1 MAERRFLF
9 MMNNEKIE
17 NLLNLSLNANE
28 NEREKSGTLGVG
40 YYANSDKWEVIV
52 KYSGDFERLLSR
64 YPEIEGEAL
73 LNSYG
78 ILYMTS
84 NLVDVVASDPDII
97 YMEKPKRLFFANSNR
112 RLVNADT
119 SDIYR
124 PIHMQSEKYTGK
136 GIMIAV
142 IDSGIDYAHPDFR
155 NPDGTTRILELWD
168 QSTGR
173 IYDSAQINEAL
184 RQTDVREQYAL
195 VPSRDLSGHGTHVA
209 GIAAGNGAASDGL
222 YRGVAPES
230 SLLVIKL
237 GTPGANSF
245 PKTTEL
251 MRAVSFALN
260 KEQEYG
266 MPAVLNL
273 SFGNNYGGH
282 DGTALLETFLD
293 EAASEGRTV
302 ITTGTGNEGASR
314 VHASEQ
320 LEQSGDAVIVEFSV
334 GDYETGFSIQ
344 LWKNYIDEFEIEL
357 IHPYGTIV
365 KGVSPEAGVQRLRLG
380 QTELLIY
387 YGMPSPYSM
396 GQEIFF
402 DFIPTGSYVE
412 AGVWGITL
420 KPVQIRDGKVD
431 LWLPGQSSLSSG
443 TGFLRPSE
451 QTTLTIPSTAS
462 KLISVGA
469 YDARYDKL
477 ADFSGRGYTRNGRMI
492 RPDLAAPGV
501 EIVSTA
507 PGGGYAVRSGT
518 SMAAPYVSGLAACM
532 MQEGIIDGKD
542 PYLYGEKLKA
552 FLIRQARTITARRS
566 YPNTELG
573 WGVLG

>member
-1 MAERRFLF
+1 

-17 NLLNLSLNANE
+17 NLLNLSLNADE

-40 YYANSDKWEVIV
+40 YNAGSDKWEVIV
-52 KYSGDFERLLSR
+52 RYTGSFEQILSR
-64 YPEIEGEAL
+64 YPQADGEEL

-78 ILYMTS
+78 IFYMPGS
-84 NLVDVVASDPDII
+84 LVDTVAADPDII
-97 YMEKPKRLFFANSNR
+97 YMEKPKRLFFA
-112 RLVNADT
+112 A
-119 SDIYR
+119 SDSR
-124 PIHMQSEKYTGK
+124 PLNTDIAGRYPPIRMQSGKYTGR

-142 IDSGIDYAHPDFR
+142 IDSGIDYAHPDFC

-168 QSTGR
+168 QSTGK
-173 IYDSAQINEAL
+173 IYDREQINEAL
-184 RQTDVREQYAL
+184 RQTDPGRRYEL
-195 VPSRDLSGHGTHVA
+195 IPSRDLSGHGTHVA

-222 YRGVAPES
+222 YRGMAPES

-237 GTPGANSF
+237 GTPGLNSF

-251 MRAVSFALN
+251 MRAVSFALK

-302 ITTGTGNEGASR
+302 ITAGTGNEGASR
-314 VHASEQ
+314 VHASER
-320 LEQSGDAVIVEFSV
+320 LEQNGNTVKVEFSV

-344 LWKNYIDEFEIEL
+344 LWKNFTDEFEIEL
-357 IHPYGTIV
+357 VHPYGTAV
-365 KGVSPEAGVQRLRLG
+365 SGVSPEAGIQRLRLG
-380 QTELLIY
+380 QTEILIY

-402 DFIPTGSYVE
+402 DFIPSGSYVE
-412 AGVWGITL
+412 SGVWSFLL
-420 KPVQIRDGKVD
+420 KPVQIRDGKAD

-462 KLISVGA
+462 RLISVGA
-469 YDARYDKL
+469 YDSRYDKL

-501 EIVSTA
+501 EIVSAA

-532 MQEGIIDGKD
+532 MQEGIVEGKD
-542 PYLYGEKLKA
+542 PYLYGEKMKA
-552 FLIRQARTITARRS
+552 FLIRQARPITARRS